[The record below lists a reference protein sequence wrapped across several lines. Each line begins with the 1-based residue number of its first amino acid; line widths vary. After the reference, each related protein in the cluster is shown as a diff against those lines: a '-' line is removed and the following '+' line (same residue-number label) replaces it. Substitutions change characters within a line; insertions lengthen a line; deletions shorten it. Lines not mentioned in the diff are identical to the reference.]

1 MAGPLSNNGRPMKAS
16 RAYGAGSGAIH
27 RRCPLFQSPLGVRFG
42 PYVPTRPLQGKR
54 MASEKK
60 TGKMEAK
67 VAEKLLRLL
76 STDDQFRKQFVDDPS
91 AALKKVGHKDQDGFE
106 PFAACSRVQTLASK
120 EVIADA

>member
-1 MAGPLSNNGRPMKAS
+1 
-16 RAYGAGSGAIH
+16 
-27 RRCPLFQSPLGVRFG
+27 
-42 PYVPTRPLQGKR
+42 

-120 EVIADA
+120 EVIAGAHDELMDMLTAGLALTTPQLDAGDSTDSRRTLK